1 MIRRR
6 HIYTALFCLYILAVC
21 FLCFTRGEQ
30 LPDVPSTW
38 FGLPADKVA
47 HFIMFLPYTPLA
59 YLTFAPEKGNIWR
72 KIAVIMISATIGFGL
87 AVATERIQGILA
99 VATERIQGILGYRA
113 EDALDIFSDSIGLGA
128 GTAITVI
135 TATVQHMRRL

>member
-21 FLCFTRGEQ
+21 FLCFTKGEQ
-30 LPDVPSTW
+30 LPDVPSIW

-59 YLTFAPEKGNIWR
+59 YLTFAPEKGSIWR

-87 AVATERIQGILA
+87 AVATERIQGIL
-99 VATERIQGILGYRA
+99 GYRS